1 MDPTIVTPTFPP
13 AGMPEPP
20 APAQAPMQAHA
31 AAEARAAVDAM
42 AGAAAG
48 SARGPDR
55 TIAEAAATAHRAVEG
70 AASAATPL
78 ADWLAAHGG
87 ELEAMQKKLLADT
100 CTYVSAHP
108 LKAVGIAAAAG
119 FVLSRVIR

>member
-1 MDPTIVTPTFPP
+1 MDPTIATHTFPP
-13 AGMPEPP
+13 AGITEPP
-20 APAQAPMQAHA
+20 APAQAPMKAQAA
-31 AAEARAAVDAM
+31 SDARAAVDAM

-48 SARGPDR
+48 PATGLDR
-55 TIAEAAATAHRAVEG
+55 TIAEAAATARRAVEG

-87 ELEAMQKKLLADT
+87 DLGAMQKKLLADT

-108 LKAVGIAAAAG
+108 FKAVCIAAAAG